1 MTTAEQ
7 VRELIS
13 AGQWYPGA
21 GEFTIN
27 RETVEQVVALVG
39 ALETKLET
47 CRLVM
52 AEQDRTIAAMPGA
65 YLWG

>member
-13 AGQWYPGA
+13 AGRWFVDA
-21 GEFTIN
+21 SEFTIN
-27 RETVEQVVALVG
+27 RETVEQIVALVD

-65 YLWG
+65 YSWG

>member
-13 AGQWYPGA
+13 AGQWFVDA
-21 GEFTIN
+21 SEFTIN
-27 RETVEQVVALVG
+27 RETVDQIVALVDT
-39 ALETKLET
+39 LETELEAR
-47 CRLVM
+47 RLVM